1 MFRNGAISSRSKEM
15 VISRHGGKAEDTH
28 ACYGECAGAGGQ
40 ARSCIRIE
48 IMKTETDVSSLQPM
62 HI

>member
-1 MFRNGAISSRSKEM
+1 MFRNEAISSRTKEM
-15 VISRHGGKAEDTH
+15 VISRHGGMAEETH
-28 ACYGECAGAGGQ
+28 ACYGECAGPGSQ
-40 ARSCIRIE
+40 ARSSICIE